1 MKIISIMLEG
11 LKSLFEKIKGAL
23 VCRKIQDLNLEIKE
37 VVQSDGITGECTQVH
52 ESIVVEL
59 DKALKKEDKRTE
71 VDQEEI
77 NEVFQELNAIRSLI
91 QNCESL
97 DDFKFLNEQ
106 LVEFLDHVEVVYEVY
121 LDSRLQTVIQELA
134 SLIQKNN
141 KRIQVL
147 EEDLER
153 RNQILIQMHT
163 PGENFGARKR
173 AREAKRL
180 KRREEKAKARNEIT
194 FLDRPIT
201 KDEHNKI
208 LKNLIRQ
215 IVPEGRLV
223 IVDGAGSHD
232 NYKFLYNGID
242 YRICSQSVSSLKR
255 GTVSK
260 SKLVINI
267 KDSQAYKEGIIHSKH
282 IKQAINSV

>member
-121 LDSRLQTVIQELA
+121 LDSKLQTVIQEL
-134 SLIQKNN
+134 SNLIQKNN
-141 KRIQVL
+141 KRIH
-147 EEDLER
+147 DLSY
-153 RNQILIQMHT
+153 
-163 PGENFGARKR
+163 F
-173 AREAKRL
+173 
-180 KRREEKAKARNEIT
+180 
-194 FLDRPIT
+194 
-201 KDEHNKI
+201 
-208 LKNLIRQ
+208 
-215 IVPEGRLV
+215 
-223 IVDGAGSHD
+223 
-232 NYKFLYNGID
+232 
-242 YRICSQSVSSLKR
+242 
-255 GTVSK
+255 TVY
-260 SKLVINI
+260 LT
-267 KDSQAYKEGIIHSKH
+267 
-282 IKQAINSV
+282 